1 MSDEKK
7 LLLNDRQIRQ
17 KLYRIAYQICED
29 HLKEKQI
36 ILVGIEERGS
46 VLAKELENIL
56 KEIDMVAVSR
66 GSLKV
71 DKDNPYGT
79 PVTCTVS
86 EPDYKNGNIIIVDD
100 VLNSGKTLMYAVK
113 HFLCVPVRRI
123 SVMSLVNRLHRR
135 YPIRA
140 DYVGLSLSTTMQE
153 HISFEIGADGKFA
166 AYLED

>member
-1 MSDEKK
+1 MPNKK
-7 LLLNDRQIRQ
+7 NLLLNDRQIRQ

-29 HLKEKQI
+29 HLKEKRI

-46 VLAKELENIL
+46 VLARELESII
-56 KEIDMVAVSR
+56 KEIGMLEVSR
-66 GSLKV
+66 GSLTV
-71 DKDNPYGT
+71 DKDNPYKT
-79 PVTCTVS
+79 PVTCNIT
-86 EPDYKNGNIIIVDD
+86 ETDYKEQNIIIVDD

-113 HFLCVPVRRI
+113 HFLGVPVRRI
-123 SVMSLVNRLHRR
+123 SVMTLVNRLHRR

-153 HISFEIGADGKFA
+153 HISFEIDGDGKFA